1 MPITAQEVASANA
14 LSAMR
19 ENRELKER
27 VTELEN
33 TVDDLMIQMSDLRSV
48 IARLERG
55 NRPKVVRP
63 VRTPYGS
70 WDWPEGDK

>member
-48 IARLERG
+48 IARPERG
-55 NRPKVVRP
+55 NRRKVVRP
-63 VRTPYGS
+63 VRTPCGS